1 MSKILMVIILAM
13 AGYGFVYYNQ
23 TQNTI
28 LSQQVK
34 IQEQANMLQ
43 AFEVRQEEQ
52 ERTIEA
58 LEGNLQKQTA
68 ALGEMQKRS
77 NEIQAEMNR
86 YLDIFK
92 RHNLAKLAAAKPGL
106 IEPKVNRATKE
117 VFDAI
122 EADSAALD
130 KLDD

>member
-1 MSKILMVIILAM
+1 MSKLLMLIIIVM
-13 AGYGFVYYNQ
+13 AGFGYFYYNQ

-28 LSQQVK
+28 LTQQVK

-77 NEIQAEMNR
+77 NEIQQEMNR

-92 RHNLAKLAAAKPGL
+92 RHNLTKLAAAKPGL